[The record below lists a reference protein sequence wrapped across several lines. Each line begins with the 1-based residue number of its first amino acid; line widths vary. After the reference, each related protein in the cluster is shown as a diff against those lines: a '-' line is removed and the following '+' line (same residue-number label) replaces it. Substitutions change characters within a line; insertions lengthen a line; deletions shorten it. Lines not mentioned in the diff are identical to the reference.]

1 MSRSELIKLIDFK
14 SSLISVRRQCET
26 LGINRSGLYYSPVPI
41 SEETVVMMNLLDK
54 QHTKTPFYGVPK
66 MTKYL
71 QGEGYEV
78 GRERV
83 RSLLRKM
90 GIFAIYPKP
99 NLSKRCF
106 DHKIYP
112 YLLKGVLI
120 GRPNQVWSTDI
131 TYIRLLRGFVYLVA
145 VIDWFSR
152 YVLSWRLSNSL
163 EACFCVE
170 ALREALE
177 NYGIPDIFN
186 TDQGA
191 QFTGDDFIS
200 CLLEHEIRI
209 SMDSKGRAFD
219 NIFIERLWRSVKY
232 EDIYIKG
239 YETMTETAC
248 GLRQYFEFYNNV
260 RFHQSLD
267 YKTPKE
273 VYFESIL
280 KSGKASLG
288 EQALGK
294 AEHAFVV

>member
-1 MSRSELIKLIDFK
+1 MSRQEIIKLIDFE
-14 SSLISVRRQCET
+14 SSLISVRKQCGF
-26 LGINRSGLYYSPVPI
+26 LGINRSGLYYRPAPV
-41 SEETVVMMNLLDK
+41 SEEAVVMMNLLDK

-78 GRERV
+78 GRDRV
-83 RSLLRKM
+83 RSLLRNM

-106 DHKIYP
+106 AHKIYP
-112 YLLKGVLI
+112 YLLKGLVI
-120 GRPNQVWSTDI
+120 KRPNQVWSTDI
-131 TYIRLLRGFVYLVA
+131 TYIRLARGFVYLAA

-163 EACFCVE
+163 EANFCVE
-170 ALREALE
+170 ALTEALE
-177 NYGIPDIFN
+177 SYGIPDIFN

-200 CLLEHEIRI
+200 CLTKNKIRI
-209 SMDSKGRAFD
+209 SMDGRGRAFD

-239 YETMTETAC
+239 YETMTETIY
-248 GLRQYFEFYNNV
+248 GLRQYFKFYNDE
-260 RFHQSLD
+260 RYHQALD
-267 YKTPKE
+267 YMTPKA
-273 VYFESIL
+273 VYFEQML
-280 KSGKASLG
+280 KTGKIGGLG
-288 EQALGK
+288 EIPYNA
-294 AEHAFVV
+294 AHAFAF